1 MTETSI
7 IFFLIG
13 AGVLWGG
20 FGVSLGILL
29 KNEKEVIDTEKRKN
43 TEKKAC

>member
-20 FGVSLGILL
+20 FGVSLKILL
-29 KNEKEVIDTEKRKN
+29 KNEKEEVVREKDRKV
-43 TEKKAC
+43 A